1 MKGEHGKKWRK
12 HLVMG
17 IICLFSFIAFF
28 IFGTHLVND
37 TDECFV
43 VPCKNEGVC
52 TDGDNSFSCVCADG
66 WTGTTCDGKLKSR
79 IR

>member
-1 MKGEHGKKWRK
+1 MEKTCSNGNYF
-12 HLVMG
+12 
-17 IICLFSFIAFF
+17 LFHFYRILYLWNS
-28 IFGTHLVND
+28 FGTE